1 MSKVSTSRGST
12 TTSTAANSVV
22 PPRGGAGTSRKRVWS
37 PRTES
42 TLRIAAPITLGLIVL
57 GVWQLLVT
65 VGGVS
70 DYLLPSPASIV
81 GELVEFWPAVVSATI
96 LTGTNA
102 LLGLLVGS
110 VLGIVLSAIAAR
122 WHIADQMSAPIIAA
136 LAVVPIVALA
146 PVLNSMFGADSQFG
160 RQAIAAIASFVPV
173 FLNTLRGFRQT
184 RPVHRDLMKA
194 YAANSTQMLRSLTL
208 PTARP
213 FILTG
218 IRIASSLAVISAL
231 VAEYFGGPRGG
242 LGSLIATSAASS
254 AYARAWA
261 YVAASIALGLL
272 FYLATLALERLV
284 LRRVPAGGS

>member
-1 MSKVSTSRGST
+1 M
-12 TTSTAANSVV
+12 STATAT
-22 PPRGGAGTSRKRVWS
+22 RMS
-37 PRTES
+37 PRTEA
-42 TLRIAAPITLGLIVL
+42 TLRVVAPVAVGLIVL
-57 GVWQLLVT
+57 GIWQFLVT
-65 VGGVS
+65 VVGVS
-70 DYLLPSPASIV
+70 DYLLPSPAAIIE
-81 GELVEFWPAVVSATI
+81 ELIASWPSVVQATI

-102 LLGLLVGS
+102 LIGL
-110 VLGIVLSAIAAR
+110 VLGSILGILLAALAAR
-122 WHIADQMSAPIIAA
+122 WRAIDRMSAPVVAM

-160 RQAIAAIASFVPV
+160 RQAIATLASFVPV

-184 RPVHRDLMKA
+184 APVHRDLMKA
-194 YAANSTQMLRSLTL
+194 YAANSGQVLRTLTL

-242 LGSLIATSAASS
+242 LGSLISTSAASS

-261 YVAASIALGLL
+261 YVVASIALGLV
-272 FYLATLALERLV
+272 FYLATLALERL
-284 LRRVPAGGS
+284 LQRHTPQARRRP

>member
-1 MSKVSTSRGST
+1 MSAGAVIA
-12 TTSTAANSVV
+12 STA
-22 PPRGGAGTSRKRVWS
+22 RGRPKSMG
-37 PRTES
+37 PRTE
-42 TLRIAAPITLGLIVL
+42 TTVRIVAPVAVGLIVL
-57 GVWQLLVT
+57 GVWQFLVS
-65 VGGVS
+65 VVGVS
-70 DYLLPSPASIV
+70 DYLLPSPASII
-81 GELVEFWPAVVSATI
+81 EEFVSYWPSIVQATL

-102 LLGLLVGS
+102 LVGL
-110 VLGIVLSAIAAR
+110 VLGSILGILLAALAAR
-122 WHIADQMSAPIIAA
+122 WRTVDRMSAPVVAM

-160 RQAIAAIASFVPV
+160 RQAIATLAAFVPV

-184 RPVHRDLMKA
+184 VPVHRDLMKA
-194 YAANSTQMLRSLTL
+194 YAASPGQVLRTLTL

-242 LGSLIATSAASS
+242 LGSLISTSAASS

-261 YVAASIALGLL
+261 YVVASIALGLA
-272 FYLATLALERLV
+272 FYVATLALERLLQRHTPQAV
-284 LRRVPAGGS
+284 RRP

>member
-1 MSKVSTSRGST
+1 M
-12 TTSTAANSVV
+12 
-22 PPRGGAGTSRKRVWS
+22 S
-37 PRTES
+37 PRTET
-42 TLRIAAPITLGLIVL
+42 TLRIVAPIAVGLIVL
-57 GVWQLLVT
+57 GIWQFLVS
-65 VGGVS
+65 VVGVS

-81 GELVEFWPAVVSATI
+81 EALIASWDSIVQATI
-96 LTGTNA
+96 ITGTNA
-102 LLGLLVGS
+102 LIGLVVGS
-110 VLGIVLSAIAAR
+110 VLGIALAALAAR
-122 WHIADQMSAPIIAA
+122 WRAVDRMSAPVIAA

-184 RPVHRDLMKA
+184 TPVHRELMRA
-194 YAANSTQMLRSLTL
+194 YAATPAQVLRSLTL

-242 LGSLIATSAASS
+242 LGSLISTSAASS

-261 YVAASIALGLL
+261 YVVASIALGLL

-284 LRRVPAGGS
+284 LRGRRPADRTPGTRTTSTSTVSTTSTTVSH

>member
-1 MSKVSTSRGST
+1 MT
-12 TTSTAANSVV
+12 TNTTANAII
-22 PPRGGAGTSRKRVWS
+22 GAGTGATRTKGWS

-42 TLRIAAPITLGLIVL
+42 ILRVVAPVTLGIIVL
-57 GVWQLLVT
+57 AIWQFLVT

-70 DYLLPSPASIV
+70 DYLLPSPTSIMA
-81 GELVEFWPAVVSATI
+81 ELVAYWPAVVSATV
-96 LTGTNA
+96 LTGTNS

-110 VLGIVLSAIAAR
+110 LLGIVLAAVAAR
-122 WHIADQMSAPIIAA
+122 WRIADQMSAPIIAA

-160 RQAIAAIASFVPV
+160 RQAIAAIASFVPI
-173 FLNTLRGFRQT
+173 FINTLRGFRQT

-194 YAANSTQMLRSLTL
+194 YAASSGQMLRSLTL

-254 AYARAWA
+254 AYSRAWA
-261 YVAASIALGLL
+261 YVGASIALGLL

-284 LRRVPAGGS
+284 LRRVPTGGSR

>member
-1 MSKVSTSRGST
+1 MATA
-12 TTSTAANSVV
+12 TAAT
-22 PPRGGAGTSRKRVWS
+22 PTAGGPGRRGRSS
-37 PRTES
+37 PTRMSARTET
-42 TLRIAAPITLGLIVL
+42 TLRIVAPIAVGLIVL
-57 GVWQLLVT
+57 GIWQFLVS
-65 VGGVS
+65 VVGVS

-81 GELVEFWPAVVSATI
+81 EEFIRYWPSIWTAMVI
-96 LTGTNA
+96 TGTNA
-102 LLGLLVGS
+102 FIGLVVGS
-110 VLGIVLSAIAAR
+110 ILGILLASLAAR
-122 WHIADQMSAPIIAA
+122 WRAIDQMSAPVVAA

-160 RQAIAAIASFVPV
+160 RQAIAALASFVPV

-184 RPVHRDLMKA
+184 QPVHRDLMKA
-194 YAANSTQMLRSLTL
+194 YAASPRQVLRSLTL

-242 LGSLIATSAASS
+242 LGAQISTSAASS

-261 YVAASIALGLL
+261 YVLASIALGLL
-272 FYLATLALERLV
+272 FYLVTLGLERMLQRHV
-284 LRRVPAGGS
+284 PRGTRR

>member
-1 MSKVSTSRGST
+1 V
-12 TTSTAANSVV
+12 
-22 PPRGGAGTSRKRVWS
+22 
-37 PRTES
+37 
-42 TLRIAAPITLGLIVL
+42 APIALGLIVL

-70 DYLLPSPASIV
+70 DYLLPSPTSIV
-81 GELVEFWPAVVSATI
+81 GELVEFWPSVVSATM

-110 VLGIVLSAIAAR
+110 LIGIVFAAIAAR
-122 WHIADQMSAPIIAA
+122 WRIADQMSAPIVAA

-160 RQAIAAIASFVPV
+160 RQAIAAIASFVPI
-173 FLNTLRGFRQT
+173 FINTLRGFRQT
-184 RPVHRDLMKA
+184 QPVHRDLMKA
-194 YAANSTQMLRSLTL
+194 YAANSGQMLRSLTL

-261 YVAASIALGLL
+261 YVGASIALGLL

-284 LRRVPAGGS
+284 LRRVPTGGSR

>member
-1 MSKVSTSRGST
+1 MTATVPTRALQSGRPGARRPSRMG
-12 TTSTAANSVV
+12 
-22 PPRGGAGTSRKRVWS
+22 
-37 PRTES
+37 PRTEA
-42 TLRIAAPITLGLIVL
+42 TLRIVAPITVGAVVL
-57 GVWQLLVT
+57 GVWQFLVS
-65 VGGVS
+65 VVGVS
-70 DYLLPSPASIV
+70 DYLLPSPASILE
-81 GELVEFWPAVVSATI
+81 ELAASWDSIVSATLI
-96 LTGTNA
+96 TGTNA
-102 LLGLLVGS
+102 LVGLVAGTL
-110 VLGIVLSAIAAR
+110 LGIALAALAAR
-122 WHIADQMSAPIIAA
+122 WNAVDRMSAPVIAA

-173 FLNTLRGFRQT
+173 FVNTLRGFRQT
-184 RPVHRDLMKA
+184 KPVHRELMRA
-194 YAANSTQMLRSLTL
+194 YAATPGQVLRTLTL

-242 LGSLIATSAASS
+242 LGSLISTSAASS

-261 YVAASIALGLL
+261 YVVASIALGLL

-284 LRRVPAGGS
+284 VRRANPGGPR

>member
-1 MSKVSTSRGST
+1 MSASTSTSANAIVGRG
-12 TTSTAANSVV
+12 V
-22 PPRGGAGTSRKRVWS
+22 GARRSKAWS
-37 PRTES
+37 PRTEA
-42 TLRIAAPITLGLIVL
+42 TLRVVAPISFGLIVL
-57 GVWQLLVT
+57 VIWQLLVT

-70 DYLLPSPASIV
+70 DYLLPSPASII
-81 GELVEFWPAVVSATI
+81 GELVEFWSSVVSATA
-96 LTGTNA
+96 LTGTNS
-102 LLGLLVGS
+102 LIGLLAGS
-110 VLGIVLSAIAAR
+110 LVGIVAAAFAAR
-122 WHIADQMSAPIIAA
+122 WRIVDQMSAPIVAA

-160 RQAIAAIASFVPV
+160 RQAIAAIASFVPI
-173 FLNTLRGFRQT
+173 FINTLRGFRQT
-184 RPVHRDLMKA
+184 TPVHRDLMKA
-194 YAANSTQMLRSLTL
+194 YAASSGQMLRSLTL

-213 FILTG
+213 FVLTG

-261 YVAASIALGLL
+261 YVVASIALGLL

-284 LRRVPAGGS
+284 LRRVPTGGSR